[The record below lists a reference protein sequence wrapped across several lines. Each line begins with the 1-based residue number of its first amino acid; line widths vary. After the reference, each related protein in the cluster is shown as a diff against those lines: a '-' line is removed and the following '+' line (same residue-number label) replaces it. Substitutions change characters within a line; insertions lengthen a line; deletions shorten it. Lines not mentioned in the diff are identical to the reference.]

1 MLVVKC
7 FGVWWRHLWVLVVVV
22 AVALG
27 VFGRGVQTSNSNKG
41 LLMIFL
47 EGNFCIKNFDKGLT

>member
-27 VFGRGVQTSNSNKG
+27 VFGRGVQTSNLNKRAFNDFPG
-41 LLMIFL
+41 REFL
-47 EGNFCIKNFDKGLT
+47 YKEL